1 MSEPIAVTPPR
12 GQTAV
17 VSVVAQLTDLIYA
30 EMTPGLSL
38 PSEAEMAAR
47 YGVSRVTIREA
58 IKMLAGR
65 GLVEISRGRRAVI
78 SEPSGKALGEFLGWI
93 VQYDPKGMFDLVE
106 VRMSLE
112 IKSVSLAAKRAT
124 RPALA
129 GIENMLQGMRDAGR
143 ELEQREG
150 DLATERLFHQCD
162 VGFHEA
168 IALAS
173 GNRVI
178 TSLIEAMSV
187 PLERSFFMS
196 RRGKTLRGLPLE
208 STIAAHQKILDCI
221 KKRDSAAAENAMR
234 LHLEESGR
242 DMRAAFENRPAQ
254 AGNR

>member
-1 MSEPIAVTPPR
+1 MPESLTANSTE

-17 VSVVAQLTDLIYA
+17 ASVAAQLTDLIYA
-30 EMTPGLSL
+30 EMPPGARL

-47 YGVSRVTIREA
+47 YSVSRVTIREA

-65 GLVEISRGRRAVI
+65 GLVEISRGRRAVV
-78 SEPSGKALGEFLGWI
+78 SEPSSKALGEFLGWI
-93 VQYDPKGMFDLVE
+93 VQHDPKGMFDLVE

-112 IKSVSLAAKRAT
+112 IKSVSLAAKRTT

-129 GIENMLQGMRDAGR
+129 GIESMMQGMRDAAR
-143 ELEQREG
+143 KLEESGG
-150 DLATERLFHQCD
+150 DLEVERAFHQCD

-178 TSLIEAMSV
+178 TSLIEAMSL

-196 RRGKTLRGLPLE
+196 RRGKSLRGLPLE
-208 STIAAHQKILDCI
+208 NTIAAHQKILDCI
-221 KKRDSAAAENAMR
+221 KKRDSRAAENAMR
-234 LHLEESGR
+234 QHLEESAR
-242 DMRAAFENRPAQ
+242 DMRAALGNRPVSV
-254 AGNR
+254 

>member
-1 MSEPIAVTPPR
+1 MIPFEMHAADKSSSRPPV

-17 VSVVAQLTDLIYA
+17 VKVADQLTELIYA

-65 GLVEISRGRRAVI
+65 GLLDISRGRRAVV
-78 SEPSGKALGEFLGWI
+78 SEPSSKALGEFLGWI
-93 VQYDPKGMFDLVE
+93 VQFDPKGVFDLVE

-112 IKSVSLAAKRAT
+112 IKSVSLAAQRAT
-124 RPALA
+124 RPAVA
-129 GIENMLQGMRDAGR
+129 GIESMLQGMRDAAR
-143 ELEQREG
+143 KLEDAEG
-150 DLATERLFHQCD
+150 DIEIERQLHQCD

-178 TSLIEAMSV
+178 TSLLEAMAV

-196 RRGKTLRGLPLE
+196 RRGKAARGLPLE
-208 STIAAHQKILDCI
+208 STIDAHQKILDCI
-221 KKRDSAAAENAMR
+221 KTRDSTGAANAMR
-234 LHLEESGR
+234 QHLEESAR
-242 DMRAAFENRPAQ
+242 DMRAAFDS
-254 AGNR
+254 